1 VRGDEAAG
9 ELADEL
15 AGELRRRGL
24 DVPGRVLLDAH
35 RPIAPLLADG
45 AVMLGPFLDALGL
58 RRGASAAELLARPGG
73 LERLITRLQARDGR

>member
-1 VRGDEAAG
+1 MTRDEAAG
-9 ELADEL
+9 ELDEL
-15 AGELRRRGL
+15 AGELKRRGL

-35 RPIAPLLADG
+35 RPVAPLLADG

-58 RRGASAAELLARPGG
+58 RGGSSAARLLSRPDG

>member
-1 VRGDEAAG
+1 MKGDEATG

-15 AGELRRRGL
+15 AGELTRRGL

-35 RPIAPLLADG
+35 RPVAPLLADG
-45 AVMLGPFLDALGL
+45 AVMLGPILGALGL
-58 RRGASAAELLARPGG
+58 RRGASAADLLSRPDG